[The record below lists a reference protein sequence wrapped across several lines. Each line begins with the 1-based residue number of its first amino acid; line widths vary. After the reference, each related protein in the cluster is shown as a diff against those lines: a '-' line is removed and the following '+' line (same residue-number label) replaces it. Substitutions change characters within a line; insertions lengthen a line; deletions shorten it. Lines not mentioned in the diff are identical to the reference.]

1 MLGCSARSFSA
12 DLECVKAVLR
22 QWDPIGV
29 SPELC
34 REARDEYDSYAPR
47 VLSLLCSGAPAAS
60 VAAELEHFR
69 IVSIGLE
76 PDQDEDFETAQRL
89 LALRGQ
95 PGGTFESEGYF
106 IAASRIASDECSTLL
121 QALPATRGGRGGVRQ
136 LLANETVQ
144 AFVRSALVSS
154 IVRPITGDDTCAVQA
169 TLFDKTQGAN
179 WKVAW
184 HQDRTGALARRLD
197 IPGFDRWRFRGGI
210 HYAELPHAVLERM
223 VALRVHLDDCSAED
237 GPLRVIPGSHLL
249 DKLREPEIAK
259 IASGLQHATLPVTHG
274 DILVMRPLL
283 LHASS
288 AAHRPAHR
296 RVLHIE
302 FAPREAVFP
311 AQWAEQIAIR

>member
-1 MLGCSARSFSA
+1 MLGCSARTFSA

-22 QWDPIGV
+22 LWDPIGV
-29 SPELC
+29 FPEGY

-47 VLSLLCSGAPAAS
+47 MLSLLCSDAPAAS
-60 VAAELEHFR
+60 LAAELECFR
-69 IVSIGLE
+69 TNSIGLE
-76 PDQDEDFETAQRL
+76 PDQDEDLKTARRL
-89 LALRGQ
+89 LALRGRL
-95 PGGTFESEGYF
+95 GGGFESDGYF
-106 IAASRIASDECSTLL
+106 IAASRIAPDECATLL
-121 QALPATRGGRGGVRQ
+121 HALPATRGGRGGVRQ
-136 LLANETVQ
+136 LLANEAVL
-144 AFVRSALVSS
+144 AFVRSAPVSS
-154 IVRPITGDDTCAVQA
+154 IVRPITGDDSCAVQA

-184 HQDRTGALARRLD
+184 HQDRTGALAGRLD
-197 IPGFDRWRFRGGI
+197 IPGFDRWRIRGGI
-210 HYAELPHAVLERM
+210 HHAELPHAVLERM
-223 VALRVHLDDCSAED
+223 VALRLHLDDCSGED

-259 IASGLQHATLPVTHG
+259 IASGLQRVTLPVTRG

-311 AQWAEQIAIR
+311 AQWAEQIAVR